1 MKSHTEQRT
10 GHTSP
15 THLTWWWRF
24 CGSTSWHLENSLY
37 LAFTSSCSSPSLQCL
52 KQVWGLVHEVS
63 SQMFCWR
70 QANTWK
76 SHRRAQLFSLEE
88 VICEENQHDLPQP
101 SYCSLAACPLWH
113 HTMGSRSV
121 KYPPRCLEALQESP
135 HTSGH
140 SKSGLGHQGGP
151 TARRGGLT
159 SQGPAPQYPRRDSP
173 AVAKPS

>member
-1 MKSHTEQRT
+1 MAALH
-10 GHTSP
+10 G
-15 THLTWWWRF
+15 TWKTAF
-24 CGSTSWHLENSLY
+24 IWHLPPAVPALHFSASNRCRGWFMRSAARCFAEGKQIHEKVIGEP
-37 LAFTSSCSSPSLQCL
+37 SCS
-52 KQVWGLVHEVS
+52 H
-63 SQMFCWR
+63 
-70 QANTWK
+70 
-76 SHRRAQLFSLEE
+76 LEE

-113 HTMGSRSV
+113 HTMGSHSV
-121 KYPPRCLEALQESP
+121 KCPPCCLEALQESP

-140 SKSGLGHQGGP
+140 SESRLGRQGGP